1 MKKLLLIACV
11 AIVATLAVKIY
22 THQKEEAAKASL
34 KAMLDAMKEKDVD
47 RVLEYLDYDEAVFE
61 LSMFAAIGGA
71 DFGPEDVKGQMEKNL
86 EKSQFD
92 YEILDT
98 ETRGY
103 GAVRVTTKIKEEDGE
118 VIDMY
123 FIMKKKDGKWKC
135 DMMATGREKTKME
148 E

>member
-11 AIVATLAVKIY
+11 GIVATVAVRIY

-47 RVLEYLDYDEAVFE
+47 RAMQYLDYDEVVSE
-61 LSMFAAIGGA
+61 LDMWSKIGGA
-71 DFGPEDVKGQMEKNL
+71 DFTPGDMKAQLKKNL
-86 EKSQFD
+86 EEAEFD
-92 YEILDT
+92 YEILDA
-98 ETRGY
+98 EHRHG
-103 GAVRVTTKIKEEDGE
+103 GVVKVTAKIKKDSE
-118 VIDMY
+118 VQNVY

-135 DMMATGREKTKME
+135 DLMATGKEKAKME